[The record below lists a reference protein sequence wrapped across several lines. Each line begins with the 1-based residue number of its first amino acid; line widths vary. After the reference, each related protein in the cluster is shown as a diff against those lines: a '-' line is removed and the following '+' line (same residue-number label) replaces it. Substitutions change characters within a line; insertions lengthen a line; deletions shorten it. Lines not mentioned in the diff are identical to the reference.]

1 MNDRRKDIVTFCK
14 PAVRFPA
21 EGGIAFGG
29 TDRSQDP
36 GARLTAITIAHGYGI
51 TGRERKFH
59 V

>member
-1 MNDRRKDIVTFCK
+1 VTFCK

-36 GARLTAITIAHGYGI
+36 GARLMAITIAHGYGI